1 VGGVAVLYRFG
12 EFQIDDTLYE
22 LRRSGELVELQP
34 KVFDLLLYLIRE
46 RRRVVSRDELLK
58 QVWADVVVNEEVLTR
73 AVYAART
80 ALGDAG
86 ANQRIIQ
93 TVRRRGLRFV
103 AEVEE
108 AAAPEAPRAETHAP
122 PSRPPLGQSIF
133 IGRTLILAELER
145 ALGEALGGHGRMVLL
160 GGEPGVGKTSTTKE
174 LACTAAGR
182 GASVLSGW
190 CYEGEGA
197 PPYWPWI
204 QILHAALEGPEAVV
218 LREELGA
225 GASDILQ
232 IVPEVRERL
241 PDLPEPPR
249 LPPEEIRFRLFQSIT
264 TFLQNR
270 AAQTPLLV
278 VLDDLQWAD
287 SASLRLL
294 EFMAREMAASPILV
308 LGAYRDDELGAGD
321 ALTGTLA
328 ELARHALCERLVLGG
343 LSREEVSELLASVT
357 DTQPSL
363 ALIEAVTE
371 RTGGNPFAIKE
382 IASLLRSEG
391 RLAELARSDAMQLR
405 LPPTVKEMIRRRLSR
420 LSSESRSLLRVAALV
435 GQEFDTRIL
444 ERVSPESAG
453 SVLEWLE
460 EAVEATLV
468 TEPPTAPGRYQF
480 AHALIRET
488 LYEELS
494 LSRRVA
500 LHGSVGAALEGLYGE
515 ALEPHLSEL
524 AHHFF
529 QAVAGGGD
537 PSKALHYAL
546 LASER
551 ADRLFAWREVISHT
565 GRALSLLDSLPD
577 RKERVR
583 EEIAVLMCRWRSL
596 IATAGYASDEL
607 GDVVR
612 RATALPEDL
621 WDIDTKVMT
630 RLGLLAFHQVRAEY
644 QKSEELLELAAAE
657 AEPATDPDVA
667 VAVSFLRGMLL
678 LMRGEFSKGREVLER
693 GNELYDREGPH
704 RFADIIGQ
712 DPGVSDLSNLG
723 MALAAL
729 GYPDQARQK
738 SDEAIRLAEKIGH
751 PFTLAYA
758 LTFGLIVRQVLQDPG
773 EVKAMADVLFT
784 FTTERGIA
792 LFRAV
797 ARLLG
802 GWARVVLGEAG
813 EGIAALEQGAADL
826 AATDTK
832 YGATFF
838 LGVTADAY
846 GKSGRPQE
854 GLALLAAAEEE
865 RRRTGEA
872 IFAAGLQRLRG
883 ELLLQSSAE
892 NESDAES
899 CFEQALET
907 ARLQGAKLFELRAAA
922 SLARLWQNQRKKAKA
937 RKLVSGV
944 YEQFSEGF
952 DTPDLK
958 QARALIDSLS

>member
-1 VGGVAVLYRFG
+1 VLYRFG

-22 LRRSGELVELQP
+22 LRRAGEPVELQP
-34 KVFDLLLYLIRE
+34 KVFDLLLYLVRQ
-46 RRRVVSRDELLK
+46 RDRVVARDELLE
-58 QVWADVVVNEEVLTR
+58 QVWAGVVVNEEALTR
-73 AVYAART
+73 AVYAVRR

-86 ANQRIIQ
+86 ASPRIVQ

-103 AEVEE
+103 ADVEE
-108 AAAPEAPRAETHAP
+108 GAAPETPRVETPAAPSAPRP
-122 PSRPPLGQSIF
+122 GQSVF
-133 IGRTLILAELER
+133 VGRARILAELER
-145 ALGEALGGHGRMVLL
+145 ALVEALGGHGRMVLL
-160 GGEPGVGKTSTTKE
+160 GGAPGIGKTSTTRE

-182 GASVLSGW
+182 GASVLAGW

-204 QILHAALEGPEAVV
+204 QVLRAALEGSEAVV
-218 LREELGA
+218 LREELGE

-270 AAQTPLLV
+270 ATRTPLLL

-294 EFMAREMAASPILV
+294 EFMAREMASSPL
-308 LGAYRDDELGAGD
+308 LLAATYRDDEAEAGGAL
-321 ALTGTLA
+321 AGT
-328 ELARHALCERLVLGG
+328 
-343 LSREEVSELLASVT
+343 
-357 DTQPSL
+357 P
-363 ALIEAVTE
+363 
-371 RTGGNPFAIKE
+371 
-382 IASLLRSEG
+382 
-391 RLAELARSDAMQLR
+391 QLR
-405 LPPTVKEMIRRRLSR
+405 LPPTVKEMIRRRLAR

-444 ERVSPESAG
+444 ERVSSETADA
-453 SVLEWLE
+453 VLEWLE
-460 EAVEATLV
+460 EGIDAKLIAESLDT
-468 TEPPTAPGRYQF
+468 PGCYQF
-480 AHALIRET
+480 AHALVRET

-500 LHGSVGAALEGLYGE
+500 LHGSAGAALEDLHLE

-524 AHHFF
+524 AHHFL
-529 QAVAGGGD
+529 QAVTGGGD

-551 ADRLFAWREVISHT
+551 AERLFDWREVISHT

-583 EEIAVLMCRWRSL
+583 EEMGLLMCRWRSL

-621 WDIDTKVMT
+621 WDINTKVMT

-644 QKSEELLELAAAE
+644 EKAEELLEVAAAN
-657 AEPATDPDVA
+657 AEGATDPDVSVA
-667 VAVSFLRGMLL
+667 VAFLRGMLL
-678 LMRGEFSKGREVLER
+678 LMRGEFSKAHEVLER
-693 GNELYDREGPH
+693 GNELYHRERPH
-704 RFADIIGQ
+704 HFSDIIGQ

-723 MALAAL
+723 LALAGL
-729 GYPDQARQK
+729 GYPDRARQK
-738 SDEAIRLAEKIGH
+738 SDEAVRVAEKTGH

-758 LTFGLIVRQVLQDPG
+758 LSFGLIVRQLLQDPG
-773 EVKAMADVLFT
+773 EAKAMADVLFS

-802 GWARVVLGEAG
+802 GWARVALGEEA

-826 AATDTK
+826 AATGTFL
-832 YGATFF
+832 GATYF
-838 LGVTADAY
+838 LGVAADAY
-846 GKSGRPQE
+846 RIAGRSRE
-854 GLALLAAAEEE
+854 GLAMLDAAEE
-865 RRRTGEA
+865 RGRRTGEA
-872 IFAAGLQRLRG
+872 IFAAEFQRLRG

-892 NESDAES
+892 NESEAES

-907 ARLQGAKLFELRAAA
+907 ARRQEAKLFELRAAT
-922 SLARLWQNQRKKAKA
+922 SLARLWQGQRKKAKG
-937 RKLVSGV
+937 RKLLTAV

-958 QARALIDSLS
+958 QARASIDLLS